1 MANASRYEEPIR
13 HDSMHS
19 SHPRLTYA
27 KELDRDLN
35 QEEDQ
40 KGKVD
45 DREVQVV
52 LRDGVRLTTQGDPSI
67 VLLLA
72 V

>member
-1 MANASRYEEPIR
+1 MR
-13 HDSMHS
+13 HYSMHS
-19 SHPRLTYA
+19 SQSRLTYA
-27 KELDRDLN
+27 KELDTDLN

-52 LRDGVRLTTQGDPSI
+52 LRAVVRLTTQGDPSI